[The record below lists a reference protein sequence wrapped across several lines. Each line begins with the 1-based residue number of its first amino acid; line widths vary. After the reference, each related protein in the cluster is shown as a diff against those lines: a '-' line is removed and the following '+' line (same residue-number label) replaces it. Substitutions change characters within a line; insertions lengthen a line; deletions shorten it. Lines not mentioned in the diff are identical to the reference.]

1 MTPQHDPKSAG
12 EEAVDEAIEAA
23 CEAVKAGEE
32 AADAVDAE
40 VSEAATDE
48 AGQLREQLSA
58 AEQKVADARDAMLRM
73 QAEMDNLRK
82 RLVNDLERS
91 KKRALEGF
99 MNDLVPVRDSLE
111 KGLEAAEESA
121 SVESLKEGKALI
133 KRMLDKAM
141 ADHGLVEINPV
152 GEAFNPEEHEAISM
166 IPSPEHETNTVI
178 DVVQKGFRLNERLI
192 RPARVVVSSGAPGA

>member
-1 MTPQHDPKSAG
+1 MTPEHDPKSAG
-12 EEAVDEAIEAA
+12 EEAVDDAIEAA

-32 AADAVDAE
+32 A
-40 VSEAATDE
+40 SEAAE
-48 AGQLREQLSA
+48 AGDETTQLQDQLA
-58 AEQKVADARDAMLRM
+58 DAEQKVADARDAMLRM

-99 MNDLVPVRDSLE
+99 MSDLVPVRDSLE

-152 GEAFNPEEHEAISM
+152 GETFNPEEHEAISM

-192 RPARVVVSSGAPGA
+192 RPARVVVSSGAPDA